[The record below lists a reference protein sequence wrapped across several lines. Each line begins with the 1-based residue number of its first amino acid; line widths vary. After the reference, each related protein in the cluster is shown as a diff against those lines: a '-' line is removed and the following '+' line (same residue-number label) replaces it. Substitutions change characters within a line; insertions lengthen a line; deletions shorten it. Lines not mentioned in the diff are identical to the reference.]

1 MADEVLLAWQM
12 NGEPLPPIHGGPV
25 RLVVPGYIGARSVK
39 WVTAV
44 TVQDEPS
51 DNYFQTKSYKILP
64 PDTDPA
70 DAGPNDGIALVIV
83 ALNCD
88 ILCPDDGAQVTAGP
102 LTIRG
107 YAFAGD
113 DRGVARVDVSVDGGR
128 TWRQAK
134 LEPVFSRW
142 AWQHWALTAD
152 VSPGP
157 LRVTARAWDTIGA
170 TQPESPAAL
179 WNPKGYANNSWAHV
193 QLQLRHRINEQ
204 REAALGR

>member
-70 DAGPNDGIALVIV
+70 DAGPNDGIAMSSV

-152 VSPGP
+152 VSPDRCG
-157 LRVTARAWDTIGA
+157 
-170 TQPESPAAL
+170 
-179 WNPKGYANNSWAHV
+179 
-193 QLQLRHRINEQ
+193 
-204 REAALGR
+204 